1 MTWSCVKCG
10 TANLKKERT
19 CQACGARLPF
29 LPPTDST
36 VHAETPES
44 FRVPKTG
51 ELTALL
57 YQGIQQLRN
66 GLISTDEFQER
77 VESALQNVPLV
88 FSTILDEIQDKSE
101 EMTGYG
107 DGVCVSLMDCQA
119 LFESGLAELLQFV
132 EAGDDFH
139 LRFGWLLLEKGENEY
154 VEILKTLKRDSANRA
169 FEGADNVLG
178 RLYESLLDQVLTES
192 EYQAD
197 LERFETVSRET
208 LKEIDA
214 LISQSVNLAKK
225 TDEMSFA
232 EASVKLQ
239 EASDKMGNLLLNLH
253 AVEAIETAG

>member
-1 MTWSCVKCG
+1 
-10 TANLKKERT
+10 
-19 CQACGARLPF
+19 
-29 LPPTDST
+29 
-36 VHAETPES
+36 
-44 FRVPKTG
+44 
-51 ELTALL
+51 
-57 YQGIQQLRN
+57 
-66 GLISTDEFQER
+66 
-77 VESALQNVPLV
+77 
-88 FSTILDEIQDKSE
+88 
-101 EMTGYG
+101 
-107 DGVCVSLMDCQA
+107 MDCQA